1 MSKAGAIEDPASGP
15 KDKGA
20 YIMLKKIIISTAVAA
35 SALTALPAAAEAQS
49 RYGYS
54 SRYDN
59 GYYNQ
64 GYGRGYSNQSQRY
77 ANQRGYNQSYYN
89 QGYDQRTYNGGYYSH
104 YGQRC
109 SGSTGT
115 IIGAIAGGLLGN
127 QVAGRRGDGTLGAII
142 GAGAGALAGRAIDRS
157 NCR

>member
-1 MSKAGAIEDPASGP
+1 
-15 KDKGA
+15 
-20 YIMLKKIIISTAVAA
+20 MLKKIIISTAVAA

-64 GYGRGYSNQSQRY
+64 GYGRGSYNQGQRY
-77 ANQRGYNQSYYN
+77 ANQGYYNQRGYNQGYYN
-89 QGYDQRTYNGGYYSH
+89 QGYNQRTYNGGYYNH
-104 YGQRC
+104 YRQRC

-142 GAGAGALAGRAIDRS
+142 GAGAGALAGRAIDRG

>member
-1 MSKAGAIEDPASGP
+1 MSKAGAGSGPASGQ

-20 YIMLKKIIISTAVAA
+20 FIMLKKIIISTAVAA

-59 GYYNQ
+59 RYYGQ
-64 GYGRGYSNQSQRY
+64 QRYDQQRYDQRYDRRY
-77 ANQRGYNQSYYN
+77 ANQRYYN
-89 QGYDQRTYNGGYYSH
+89 QRTYNGGYYNH
-104 YGQRC
+104 YGRRC

-115 IIGAIAGGLLGN
+115 ILGAIAGGLLGN
-127 QVAGRRGDGTLGAII
+127 EVAGRGDRTLGAII
-142 GAGAGALAGRAIDRS
+142 GAGAGALAGRAVDRS
-157 NCR
+157 DCR

>member
-1 MSKAGAIEDPASGP
+1 MSKAGATAGPGSGQ
-15 KDKGA
+15 KQEGA
-20 YIMLKKIIISTAVAA
+20 FIMLKKIIISTAVAA
-35 SALTALPAAAEAQS
+35 STLTALPAAAEAQS

-54 SRYDN
+54 NRYDN
-59 GYYNQ
+59 RYDNRYYGQQRYQN
-64 GYGRGYSNQSQRY
+64 YDRRY
-77 ANQRGYNQSYYN
+77 ANQRYYN
-89 QGYDQRTYNGGYYSH
+89 QRTYNGGYYNH

-127 QVAGRRGDGTLGAII
+127 QVAGRGERALGAII

-157 NCR
+157 DCR